1 MARAALAV
9 TAGLGQSWAAA
20 LFLLAAPASVEAQP
34 AGDDAAACRRAI
46 AQVEPGSGIPPGL
59 LGAIAL
65 VESGRAGAGE
75 VAAPWPWTYNAAG
88 QGHYAP
94 TREAAIAEV
103 AALRASGVQSIDVGC
118 MQVNLLHHPD
128 AFASLSEAFDPIAN
142 TRYAA
147 GYLLSLYAAAGA
159 WGTAV
164 ARYHS
169 GDPGRGEAYG
179 RRVALAQL
187 GRAWAGG
194 GTVSLPGR
202 PGLCGRGAGAVLVLH
217 GVEESEGSPVAPR
230 IACRRSSVTPRAQR
244 PDGRVEDGVP
254 VAAVHRV
261 PRRHRQFAAR

>member
-1 MARAALAV
+1 M
-9 TAGLGQSWAAA
+9 
-20 LFLLAAPASVEAQP
+20 E
-34 AGDDAAACRRAI
+34 DATACRRAI
-46 AQVEPGSGIPPGL
+46 AQLEPGSGLPPGL

-65 VESGRAGAGE
+65 VESGRAATGGA
-75 VAAPWPWTYNAAG
+75 AAPWPWTYNAAG
-88 QGHYAP
+88 EGHYAP

-103 AALRASGVQSIDVGC
+103 AALRARGVQSIDVGC
-118 MQVNLLHHPD
+118 MQVNLMHHPD
-128 AFASLSEAFDPIAN
+128 AFASLSEAFDPLAN

-147 GYLLSLYAAAGA
+147 RFLLSLQAASGD

-187 GRAWAGG
+187 GRAWFGG
-194 GTVSLPGR
+194 ALARGGSVTLPSR

-217 GVEESEGSPVAPR
+217 GVGEPGDGPVSPR
-230 IACRRSSVTPRAQR
+230 ITCRRASVTLHAGGQGRR
-244 PDGRVEDGVP
+244 PGRQSGTGAEDGAP
-254 VAAVHRV
+254 VAALHRV

>member
-1 MARAALAV
+1 MAARP
-9 TAGLGQSWAAA
+9 GLPWAAA
-20 LFLLAAPASVEAQP
+20 ALMLLASPAPLAAQP
-34 AGDDAAACRRAI
+34 AAEDAAACRRAI

-65 VESGRAGAGE
+65 VESGRAAAGGG
-75 VAAPWPWTYNAAG
+75 AAPWPWTFNAAG
-88 QGHYAP
+88 EGRYAP

-103 AALRASGVQSIDVGC
+103 AALRARGVQSIDVGC

-128 AFASLSEAFDPIAN
+128 AFASLSEAFDPLAN

-147 GYLLSLYAAAGA
+147 TFLLSLHAASGD

-187 GRAWAGG
+187 GRAWVGG
-194 GTVSLPGR
+194 GSVSLPGR

-217 GVEESEGSPVAPR
+217 GVDEPGGGPVSPR
-230 IACRRSSVTPRAQR
+230 IACGRAAATLRAAGPQR
-244 PDGRVEDGVP
+244 QPEGERAGDGAP